1 MLFKQNKAKV
11 FNEDNKMQI
20 NLFKK
25 QINKC
30 VFCSFGISKAFLD
43 ICKCIFI

>member
-1 MLFKQNKAKV
+1 MLFKPNKAKV
-11 FNEDNKMQI
+11 FNEDKMMQI

-25 QINKC
+25 LINKC
-30 VFCSFGISKAFLD
+30 VLCSFGISKAFLD